1 MRTRLIPWL
10 LFVALV
16 FTVAFA
22 APISQAQQVFDVV
35 VSGRDVFGGCFII
48 PFSQAVVQWYD
59 PDRTDYDDVAMIASA
74 DGRRVLALL
83 FESPLRIVE
92 IRPDGTQ
99 LPFYS
104 GAPSAYGMS
113 MSIASNGTVFVAT
126 GGPSPELLR
135 ISAVGTLEATYPL
148 TTSNIAVGA
157 DGCTIYYRTGA
168 NDIGRINGC
177 TGAAL
182 PDFTALTLINDFEV
196 LSDGQVLVSSG
207 TQVALYNASG
217 AFVRVVAD
225 LHSYGLGDREA
236 DAITVHG
243 GVLFIAAVDRCSAAN
258 SLLLRVAFS
267 DGSEISRAA
276 LAMTSAYA
284 IVVNN
289 AALAIPTLGEVA
301 FAQLVFALAAGG
313 ALMLKLR

>member
-10 LFVALV
+10 LLVAV
-16 FTVAFA
+16 VFA
-22 APISQAQQVFDVV
+22 APISEAQQVFDVV
-35 VSGRDVFGGCFII
+35 VSGRDVFGGCFIL
-48 PFSQAVVQWYD
+48 PFSSEVVQWYD
-59 PDRTDYDDVAMIASA
+59 PDRTDYDDVAWIASA

-104 GAPSAYGMS
+104 GAPLEYGMS
-113 MSIASNGTVFVAT
+113 MAIAGNGTVFVTT
-126 GGPSPELLR
+126 GGPSPSLMR
-135 ISAVGTLEATYPL
+135 ISPAGTLEATYPL
-148 TTSNIAVGA
+148 TTANIALGP
-157 DGCTIYYRTGA
+157 DGCTIYYRTAA

-196 LSDGQVLVSSG
+196 LSDGQVLVSSE
-207 TQVALYNASG
+207 TQVALYNAAG
-217 AFVRVVAD
+217 ALVRVVAD
-225 LHSYGLGDREA
+225 LSTYGLGDRQA
-236 DAITVHG
+236 DAITERG
-243 GVLFIAAVDRCSAAN
+243 GVLFVAAMDPCSASN

-267 DGSEISRAA
+267 DGSEISRAP

-301 FAQLVFALAAGG
+301 FALLVFALAAAG

>member
-1 MRTRLIPWL
+1 MRTTLVPGL
-10 LFVALV
+10 LLVAVL
-16 FTVAFA
+16 FA
-22 APISQAQQVFDVV
+22 APISEAQQPFGVV
-35 VSGRDVFGGCFII
+35 VSGHDVFGGCFIL
-48 PFSQAVVQWYD
+48 PFSDEVVQWYD
-59 PDRTDYDDVAMIASA
+59 PDRIDYDDVTMVGSA

-99 LPFYS
+99 VPFYS
-104 GAPSAYGMS
+104 GAPPAHGMS

-126 GGPSPELLR
+126 GGPSPALVR
-135 ISAVGTLEATYPL
+135 ISAAGTLEATYPL
-148 TTSNIAVGA
+148 TAYNIAVGP

-168 NDIGRINGC
+168 NDVGRINGC

-182 PDFTALTLINDFEV
+182 PDFTALTSINDLEV

-207 TQVALYNASG
+207 TQVALYDASG

-225 LHSYGLGDREA
+225 VSSYGLIDREA
-236 DAITVHG
+236 DAITVRG
-243 GVLFIAAVDRCSAAN
+243 GVLFLAAVDRCSSAN

-267 DGSEISRAA
+267 DGSEISRAP
-276 LAMTSAYA
+276 LAMTSANA

-301 FAQLVFALAAGG
+301 LALLVFALAAGG
-313 ALMLKLR
+313 ALVLKLR